1 MASGNKLR
9 LLAALAASTRISPLM
24 MMILF
29 CEAALGIAAAAFAVS
44 AFFAEGAPPMGPSFE
59 WKAPTLALVPPKV
72 GRSNKVYL
80 QTLSRPI
87 FSKTRR
93 PPNAA
98 SANLRAPEPVALP
111 PPSGVSLKGIVRYR
125 SMAQAFLTSANS
137 PQGEWKTIGDK
148 LGSWTVDRIEHDH
161 LALKN
166 GTRSLKYSLYP
177 ELDPDAVR

>member
-1 MASGNKLR
+1 MMASGNKLR
-9 LLAALAASTRISPLM
+9 WLVALVASTRISPLM
-24 MMILF
+24 MTILL
-29 CEAALGIAAAAFAVS
+29 CETAMVVAAAAFAVS
-44 AFFAEGAPPMGPSFE
+44 AFFTEASPATPGIE
-59 WKAPTLALVPPKV
+59 WKAPTLAHVPPKV

-80 QTLSRPI
+80 HTLSRPI

-93 PPNAA
+93 PPSAA
-98 SANLRAPEPVALP
+98 SANLRVPEPAALP
-111 PPSGVSLKGIVRYR
+111 PPPGVSLKGIVSYK
-125 SMAQAFLTSANS
+125 SMVRAFLTSANS

-148 LGSWTVDRIEHDH
+148 LGSWTVDRIERDH